1 MTVPGNTAQ
10 AGQTYNTTVTWTLT
24 ATVTN

>member
-24 ATVTN
+24 ANVTN